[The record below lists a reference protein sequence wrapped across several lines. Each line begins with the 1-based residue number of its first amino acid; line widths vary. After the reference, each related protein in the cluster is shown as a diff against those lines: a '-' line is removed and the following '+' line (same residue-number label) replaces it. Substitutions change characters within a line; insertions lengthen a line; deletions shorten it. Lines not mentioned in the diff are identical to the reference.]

1 MHTIIFVFLSL
12 FIIKSCGY
20 NYMPIRHNAHPAY
33 HESQSAWEKFAITM
47 SKRYQLNILNYA
59 PCYFKPDPKFWG
71 VLFSNSDFITIDQAR
86 FVMVDLVKNYLNLI
100 YQDPSFKERL
110 LDYPSQKE
118 INIKTI
124 EQYLGIKVATWD
136 KDVNRPMRPYIADMI
151 YQNGSISYFY
161 ANPDTQALEL
171 ALTETFGEAIQILKT
186 QNQ

>member
-1 MHTIIFVFLSL
+1 M
-12 FIIKSCGY
+12 KSCGY
-20 NYMPIRHNAHPAY
+20 DYMPIRHTTYPAY
-33 HESQSAWEKFAITM
+33 HESQSAWQQITKKM
-47 SKRYQLNILNYA
+47 SSKHQFKILNHA
-59 PCYFKPDPKFWG
+59 TCYFKPDLKFWG
-71 VLFSNSDFITIDQAR
+71 VLFSNSNSMTIDQAR
-86 FVMVDLVKNYLNLI
+86 YVMVDMVQNCLNSI
-100 YQDPSFKERL
+100 YQESIFKEAL
-110 LDYPSQKE
+110 LEHPSQKE